1 MNIRVKLF
9 ATLRESRGKEITL
22 EADEGATPAEVLG
35 LLNIDIKDVA
45 ILLINGRSGKSEQV
59 LYDNDL
65 LSIFPPMGGG

>member
-9 ATLRESRGKEITL
+9 ATFRERRGKELTL
-22 EADEGATPAEVLG
+22 EVNEGATPSEVLG
-35 LLNIDIKDVA
+35 LLDIDIKDVA
-45 ILLINGRSGKSEQV
+45 ILLINGKSGKSDQV

>member
-9 ATLRESRGKEITL
+9 ATFRERRGKELTI
-22 EADEGATPAEVLG
+22 EMDEGATPSEVLG

-45 ILLINGRSGKSEQV
+45 ILLINGKTGKADQV
-59 LYDNDL
+59 LYENDL